1 MFSVC
6 LINSFGGIA
15 LSCHYFISERE
26 ADDNCF
32 VFMSKLAFEV
42 FNSLIFCCGQ
52 CSCNINFHWVQF
64 QKRKLYF
71 PGSYQGRSCFKTILA
86 AMLQLYI
93 SFCVRVMF
101 KVSIS
106 IAKNFIF
113 GVGANIGFVGCME
126 NSNPVTRVLK
136 KGIVESTLPR
146 HSSNIWANNKLTFT

>member
-1 MFSVC
+1 MIPSMFCVC

-15 LSCHYFISERE
+15 LLCHYFISERE

-32 VFMSKLAFEV
+32 IFMSKLAFEV
-42 FNSLIFCCGQ
+42 FNSLILCCGQ

-71 PGSYQGRSCFKTILA
+71 PGRYQGRSCFKTILA

-93 SFCVRVMF
+93 SFSVRFMF

-106 IAKNFIF
+106 RAKNFIF
-113 GVGANIGFVGCME
+113 GVSPNIDFVRCME
-126 NSNPVTRVLK
+126 NSNSCN
-136 KGIVESTLPR
+136 KGI
-146 HSSNIWANNKLTFT
+146 